1 MSRLFALSLAG
12 LAAAALALPLSAAD
26 TKKSEKNIVETA
38 KSAGQFETLLTAA
51 KAAGL
56 AETLSNDGPFTVFA
70 PTDEAF
76 AKLPKGTLDKLLKDK
91 EQLKQILLYHVV
103 KGKVTSKQV
112 VELDSADT
120 LAEQKVAIKVDG
132 STVMV
137 GEAKV
142 VKADVMAS
150 NGVIHVIDA
159 VLIPEAKESE

>member
-1 MSRLFALSLAG
+1 MSRLLSFTAAG
-12 LAAAALALPLSAAD
+12 LACALAIPLVAAD
-26 TKKSEKNIVETA
+26 SKTEKKNIVETA
-38 KSAGQFETLLTAA
+38 KAAGQFETLLTAA

-56 AETLSNDGPFTVFA
+56 VDTLSGEGPYTVFA

-76 AKLPKGTLDKLLKDK
+76 AKLPEGALDKLLKDK
-91 EQLKQILLYHVV
+91 EGLKRVLLNHVV

-112 VELDSADT
+112 VELDSAET
-120 LAEQKVAIKVDG
+120 LAEQKLPIKVDG
-132 STVMV
+132 DTVMV

-159 VLIPEAKESE
+159 VLIPEAKASE